1 MKRIVFRPAART
13 DVLYVYRWYERQRAG
28 LGIQSREQLDAALE
42 RIRGRPQAF
51 PVAYRGLRRAR
62 LHRSPIWSFSA
73 KSTRTF
79 SQSSRYFTLAM
90 IPRFYRTAERRLDVS
105 LLPLRETRLEAM

>member
-62 LHRSPIWSFSA
+62 LHRFPYLVFF
-73 KSTRTF
+73 REVDPDL
-79 SQSSRYFTLAM
+79 LAV
-90 IPRFYRTAERRLDVS
+90 IAVFHARNDPAILSDR
-105 LLPLRETRLEAM
+105 